1 MRSLEYLFAQAPSSA
16 WRHTW
21 FSPILT
27 LKSGTLNMRNY
38 TKGIFSTLLLGCRFH
53 NPRVW
58 PLLLVFRVVPFQRCT
73 EAVDSSGIRLFCS
86 HSANLARGSQ
96 VSSLA
101 LALAL
106 GSWLLALSS
115 LARPL
120 TEKEA
125 VAGIR
130 VRRRWLSLF
139 GCSVGG
145 IIQSELLQQS
155 NRLRLITC

>member
-16 WRHTW
+16 WRHTCC
-21 FSPILT
+21 SPILT
-27 LKSGTLNMRNY
+27 LKSGNLNMRNY
-38 TKGIFSTLLLGCRFH
+38 TKGIFSTLLLGCGFD
-53 NPRVW
+53 NPRVR
-58 PLLLVFRVVPFQRCT
+58 PLLVFRVVPFQRCT

-106 GSWLLALSS
+106 GSWLLALGS